1 VSVDFENQGQ
11 ENMGIS
17 LEEFVANRGEFAG
30 TPHFI
35 DTRFRLGVFY
45 SGKDGMVSGTDAC
58 GFSPSQRS
66 VK

>member
-17 LEEFVANRGEFAG
+17 LEEFVASRGEFAG

-35 DTRFRLGVFY
+35 DKPRTAHI
-45 SGKDGMVSGTDAC
+45 SIIS
-58 GFSPSQRS
+58 
-66 VK
+66 